1 MNIMRK
7 STFLCLLLLTIAWTY
22 QVRAQDFA
30 ATNDSLVATFE
41 IKNKK
46 AVAVQPNTVT
56 AKAAAQ
62 KNTSDLL
69 FILDKFFS
77 TDQYRKSK
85 SVKTIQYFINADL
98 SNKGMI
104 ADSFQSVV
112 YILNIPG
119 AVFYNKYLKADTFL
133 KVVSMPTKVPEKFY
147 ISCLDF
153 DRIILV
159 SVLNSRYRDAAAA
172 AQRQKNIDAY
182 LVWLQQKYR

>member
-1 MNIMRK
+1 MKKRF
-7 STFLCLLLLTIAWTY
+7 FLYLLLLTMAWTY

-62 KNTSDLL
+62 RNTTDLL
-69 FILDKFFS
+69 LILDKFFS
-77 TDQYRKSK
+77 TDQYRNAK

-119 AVFYNKYLKADTFL
+119 AVFFNKYLKADTFL
-133 KVVSMPTKVPEKFY
+133 RVVSRPTKVPEKFY

-153 DRIILV
+153 NRIMLV
-159 SVLNSRYRDAAAA
+159 SVLSPQYRDAAAA
-172 AQRQKNIDAY
+172 AQRQKNINAY
-182 LVWLQQKYR
+182 LVWLQHKYR